1 MTKQK
6 NLNNYFPSS
15 RSRNE
20 VMKDINNNTVLKFT
34 FDSWSHE
41 QQELFLDICTGVRG
55 VKITYD
61 PFFKEV
67 FNPEYD
73 ASRLNDLLSTLLGM
87 KVNVLKILPNDTTRI
102 ASEST
107 LLITDIVVEL
117 ADGSIANVEIQKIGY
132 LFLGERASC
141 YSADLLLR
149 QYKRLRDERKKA
161 FSYSDIKPVYTI
173 VFFEESPMPFHIFPE
188 TFLHHVEAK
197 SDTGIELN
205 MLQKYLF
212 IPLDIFQ
219 KNMQNKCISN
229 KLEAW
234 LTFLSSDAPDVIN
247 SLVHQYPKFKP
258 LYIDIYE
265 MCQNTERIMGL
276 FSKELEILDRNT
288 VQLMIDQQANK
299 IEENEKIIAEQNAV
313 IADKDAAI
321 ADKDA
326 AIADMA
332 AELLYYKKLA
342 GVKDFE

>member
-6 NLNNYFPSS
+6 KTNNYLPVS
-15 RSRNE
+15 RSREE
-20 VMKDINNNTVLKFT
+20 VVKDINGKTILKST
-34 FDSWSHE
+34 YDSWNSE
-41 QQELFLDICTGVRG
+41 QQQLFLDICTGVRG

-61 PFFKEV
+61 PFFKEI

-73 ASRLNDLLSTLLGM
+73 TSRLSDLLTTLLGM
-87 KVNVLKILPNDTTRI
+87 KVKVLKILPNDTTRI

-173 VFFEESPMPFHIFPE
+173 VFFEESPMPFHAFPK

-212 IPLDIFQ
+212 VPLDIFR
-219 KNMQNKCISN
+219 KNMQNKCISS

-234 LTFLSSDAPDVIN
+234 LTFLSSDAPDVIET
-247 SLVHQYPKFKP
+247 LVHQYPEFKP

-313 IADKDAAI
+313 IADKDSII

-326 AIADMA
+326 ALTNMA
-332 AELLYYKKLA
+332 AELAYYKKLA
-342 GVKDFE
+342 GVEDSE